1 VNIPGEMPLLTWW
14 FSRSLVSTFCK
25 MALEYMGKLAKTPQ
39 ANTTPERRQIKS
51 HLLFI
56 TLRNKNSAKAF
67 PPIQQ

>member
-1 VNIPGEMPLLTWW
+1 
-14 FSRSLVSTFCK
+14 
-25 MALEYMGKLAKTPQ
+25 MGKLAKTPQ